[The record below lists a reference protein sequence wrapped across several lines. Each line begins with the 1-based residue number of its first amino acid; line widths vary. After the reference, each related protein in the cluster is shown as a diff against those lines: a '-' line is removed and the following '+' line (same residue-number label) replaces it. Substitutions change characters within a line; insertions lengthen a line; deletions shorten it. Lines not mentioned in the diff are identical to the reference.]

1 MYDLNQKPNLKPFR
15 DYDEHDVV
23 NLFAH
28 VDGDV
33 NRGTFVSLVSG
44 SNPDAHASEYVQSLQ
59 NVPVKAVSLRT
70 ANPWKVENASAAG
83 TRAFGMTL
91 YDVRET
97 NEWGEKYIYQP
108 RYESSEQQIVMSGE
122 SVPVLRQGIVELN
135 GFDGAPDAGSGA
147 IIDPANDG
155 QLLVVDPAG
164 VTNPRDLVGTFLT
177 QPGADGYALF
187 SVELN

>member
-1 MYDLNQKPNLKPFR
+1 MYDLDQKPNLKPFR

-33 NRGTFVSLVSG
+33 NRGTFVSLVAG
-44 SNPDAHASEYVQSLQ
+44 ANPDAHPNEYVESLQ
-59 NVPVKAVSLRT
+59 NVPAKAVSLRAT
-70 ANPWKVENASAAG
+70 NPWKVENAADGGS
-83 TRAFGMTL
+83 RAFGVTL

-97 NEWGEKYIYQP
+97 NKYGDKYIYQP

-122 SVPVLRQGIVELN
+122 SVPVLRQGILELN
-135 GFDGAPDAGSGA
+135 GFDGTPDAGSGA
-147 IIDPANDG
+147 VIDPANDG
-155 QLLVVDPAG
+155 QLLVVDPAT

-177 QPGADGYALF
+177 QAGADGYALF
-187 SVELN
+187 SVELR